1 MIDFRY
7 HLVSIIA
14 VFLALALGIVVGTT
28 ALNGGIVDTLK
39 SSNNKIIKDKRSL
52 EGTVRD
58 LRSSVGRRDD
68 FAEAVAPQVVAGKL
82 VGQRVLF
89 VAAPNS
95 SDGTLKD
102 LQQLVTE
109 AGGST
114 TGVLRLRDDLL
125 DPSKNQ
131 VIEDLVASVAPA
143 GVQLPDGA
151 PTDRAAVELAAALVA
166 KGSTGTIGEDAA
178 AKILGGF
185 TGADLVQ
192 WQAPAGQKTTDTD
205 PATMVVMVTGGGD
218 GKALD
223 EVGQQRQ
230 RPVLP
235 LAKALDDR
243 SLGAVVAGPLSS
255 AEQGGV
261 LQGLRADTDLRD
273 QVSSVDVADTPYGQV
288 TVILA
293 LDEQEQGEAGRYGEG
308 PGSEAAAPPPA
319 S

>member
-39 SSNNKIIKDKRSL
+39 SSNSKIIKDKRGL

-68 FAEAVAPQVVAGKL
+68 FTETVAPRIVAGRL
-82 VGQRVLF
+82 VNQRVLF
-89 VAAPNS
+89 VAAPNA
-95 SDGTLKD
+95 SDGTLKE
-102 LQQLVTE
+102 LEQLVTE
-109 AGGST
+109 AGGT
-114 TGVLRLRDDLL
+114 PTGVLRLRGDLL
-125 DPSKNQ
+125 DPAKNQ
-131 VIEDLVASVAPA
+131 VIDDLVAGVAPA
-143 GVQLPDGA
+143 GVELPDGA

-166 KGSTGTIGEDAA
+166 KGSSGRIGEDAA
-178 AKILGGF
+178 AKVLGGF

-192 WQAPAGQKTTDTD
+192 WQAPAGQKSTDTE
-205 PATMVVMVTGGGD
+205 PATMVVMVTGGSD

-230 RPVLP
+230 RTLLT

-255 AEQGGV
+255 ADQGGV
-261 LQGLRADTDLRD
+261 LQALRADGDLRE

-293 LDEQEQGEAGRYGEG
+293 LDEQEQGRSGRYGEG
-308 PGSEAAAPPPA
+308 SGSEAAAPPPA